1 MGKSRVTPLKQT
13 TVPRLELTAATV
25 AVRTDKMLKAELDIP
40 MDKSVFWTDS
50 MAALR
55 YIGNKTSRFQTFV
68 ANRLA
73 VIHEGSKPGEWHY
86 VNTKLNPADIASRRL
101 SASEIIHHNHWIRA
115 PEFLWAPAEQWP
127 KTPSEILERITDDD
141 LEIKTSVRAVVTDA
155 QKSSNVT
162 ECVDKLLNYHS
173 SWYALRKSVAWILK
187 IRKELL

>member
-13 TVPRLELTAATV
+13 TIPRLELTAATV
-25 AVRTDKMLKAELDIP
+25 GVRTDKMLKAELDIP
-40 MDKSVFWTDS
+40 IDESVFWTDS
-50 MAALR
+50 MAVLR

-86 VNTKLNPADIASRRL
+86 VNTKLSAADIASRGL

-115 PEFLWAPAEQWP
+115 SEFLWAPAEQWP
-127 KTPSEILERITDDD
+127 KTPSEILERMTDDD
-141 LEIKTSVRAVVTDA
+141 LEIKTSVRAVVTDV
-155 QKSSNVT
+155 QKLSDVT

-173 SWYALRKSVAWILK
+173 SWYALKAYTPYTLI
-187 IRKELL
+187 